1 MKLEELIYDRYQ
13 KNISTIISRRQLI
26 KELIDSLGINID
38 IDKKVMGK
46 IGKSQAI
53 TLMSDLIKPF
63 GSRDFIVTIDAQND
77 KSSIRAKVD
86 EKIINELWTSR
97 ISSRDF
103 MKVLIRNMVIYG
115 TSFVETGWRYKST
128 KEYIDLPENIDEH
141 FIDKFNIKQDDNGF
155 YKEDVE
161 INEPFVKNWNIENV
175 VFNTELKQD
184 EPLDWFIIEWKDSIN
199 SLRDK
204 DVFSNDTINKIKR
217 KIKSNNLNSYGNNN
231 YDEEDDEYDFIK
243 YYGYDKKGNLLL
255 VFGIISGNT
264 IYTIKKIENPF
275 NIKTIPIIP
284 IRLYDLFG
292 SIDGMP
298 IQWAIYSEDKLSTSL
313 NRAIIDNIAQ
323 SNYGRTFVK
332 KSALTNKAK
341 KDFIDGKPLIEISGT
356 EPIGSI
362 VQQGNF
368 NPIPPS
374 IFNLLMQNEAKA
386 GRITGINEAMQG
398 SLDSANI
405 AASNFRTIMNQS
417 SVKVDNFIQNITDG
431 LKDIFYIWCILF
443 GDYYDDEDIKEIT
456 GLDMKEIRAKK
467 LDSITKSLNIDSLN
481 DESKAKVR
489 VFIAKELEDMFNLKN
504 KRYGF
509 DFKIS
514 SETLKSIRIQQ
525 DNILIQQ
532 LAPLAGSG
540 AIDTD
545 IIKEILAD
553 MAENMDRYSIA
564 KKIKRP
570 TQPSQFEQQ
579 QAQMDMLDK
588 QTEIEYK
595 KAKALKEQGLA
606 QNAIARTKLTNVK
619 ALKDSLKVKPEVS
632 KEYLDLA
639 KNSKEIANE
648 NNKRES
654 WSNRLFFK

>member
-654 WSNRLFFK
+654 